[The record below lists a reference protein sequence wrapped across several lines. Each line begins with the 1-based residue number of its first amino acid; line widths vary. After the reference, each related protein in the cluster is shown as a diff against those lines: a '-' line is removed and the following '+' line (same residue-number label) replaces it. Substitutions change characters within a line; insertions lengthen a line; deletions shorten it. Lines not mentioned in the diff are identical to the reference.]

1 VDNKDAIQLGTFVGG
16 AALVLLVF
24 FGAYLRQVLRA
35 AGPDG
40 EILSLVSFAGV
51 VVVAT
56 GFAIEGTITI
66 ALTETA
72 SDIDPVAVQSLQA
85 LWDNAFVPLAVGVLL
100 FLWATGLAAI
110 RTGALPSWLGWVMI
124 ALGVIAL
131 TPLGWAAATATAILV
146 PILSILLAVRAC
158 PPGDTRHEPAAAPML
173 ADPTTRPIEIK

>member
-1 VDNKDAIQLGTFVGG
+1 M
-16 AALVLLVF
+16 
-24 FGAYLRQVLRA
+24 
-35 AGPDG
+35 
-40 EILSLVSFAGV
+40 
-51 VVVAT
+51 

-66 ALTETA
+66 TLTETA

-85 LWDNAFVPLAVGVLL
+85 LWDNAFLPLAVGVLL

-146 PILSILLAVRAC
+146 PILSILLAVRVC
-158 PPGDTRHEPAAAPML
+158 PPGDTRPESAAASML